1 MSQSRNSRAK
11 RDGVPVTAE
20 HHQAVTDALRSV
32 GEDPASLNPAD
43 LALAAEIHAREG
55 VAPGEAYAIAVVNSL
70 INGGYMDRE
79 HCEAA
84 DKLFA
89 YQGSLAP
96 PKSPEEAV
104 MFYWNEYYPYS
115 PENEDRYEAVVAVV
129 HKQGGFT
136 INEAMMAFWP
146 ATPATQNVKERVAT
160 WLRTELAKLR
170 KAYRLG
176 EHPVRRQKA
185 LSKLI
190 ISDIVITMLESG
202 GRSAPGKNL
211 LHLLEEL
218 LDIDRHRATLAQSA
232 IYSDAFI
239 EAATLEGQA
248 LIESRIY
255 SARELAKLVGVRPA
269 TIIAWRKLP
278 RYRFYIDWEKG
289 VFDGSPAV
297 L

>member
-1 MSQSRNSRAK
+1 MSQFRNRHTK
-11 RDGVPVTAE
+11 RHGVTVTVE

-32 GEDPASLNPAD
+32 GEDPASLDPAD

-55 VAPGEAYAIAVVNSL
+55 VEPGYAYAIAVLNSL
-70 INGGYMDRE
+70 INGGYIERE

-84 DKLFA
+84 DKLLV

-96 PKSPEEAV
+96 PKSSEEAF
-104 MFYWNEYYPYS
+104 MFWRGEYYPGS
-115 PENEDRYEAVVAVV
+115 QENEDRYDSVVAVV
-129 HKQGGFT
+129 QKQGGFT
-136 INEAMMAFWP
+136 IDEAMMAFWP
-146 ATPATQNVKERVAT
+146 ATPATQKVKERVAT

-176 EHPVRRQKA
+176 NHPVRRQTA

-190 ISDIVITMLESG
+190 ISDIAMTMLESG
-202 GRSAPGKNL
+202 GQSAPGKNL

-218 LDIDRHRATLAQSA
+218 LDVDRHRATLAQSA
-232 IYSDAFI
+232 IYSAAFI

-248 LIESRIY
+248 LIESRIC
-255 SARELAKLVGVRPA
+255 SARELAKLVGVRPL

-278 RYRFYIDWEKG
+278 IYRFYINLEIG
-289 VFDGSPAV
+289 RFR
-297 L
+297 